1 MQTPLFLL
9 IVLFAAL
16 FTACGKGDDNDV
28 AAKDFFMSGTYD
40 GKKFDCV
47 LVNPI
52 VGGGRTTIQGITA
65 DGRNILIKVH
75 GEAAAAYTFGDES
88 KAGKAFM
95 GYTDNSGNPGT
106 HTNYATC
113 GPPVVI
119 GYSDGGVSIKSFGT
133 SGGFISGTFQAT
145 LYDDRNCELVT
156 KNIKG
161 EFRVRRL

>member
-9 IVLFAAL
+9 LVLIAAL
-16 FTACGKGDDNDV
+16 FTACSKSDGNEV

-40 GKKFDCV
+40 GKKFDCT

-52 VGGGRTTIQGITA
+52 VGGGRITIQGITA
-65 DGRNILIKVH
+65 SGQNILIKVH
-75 GEAAAAYTFGDES
+75 AEAAGSYNFGDES
-88 KAGKAFM
+88 IAGKAFM

-119 GYSDGGVSIKSFGT
+119 GYSGGSVSIKSFGI
-133 SGGFISGTFQAT
+133 SGGIIAGTFQAT
-145 LYDDRNCELVT
+145 LYDDRNCELVS
-156 KNIKG
+156 KEIKG
-161 EFRVRRL
+161 EFRTRRL